1 MGGVSIPLGSI
12 VGFAIPVF
20 KLKDSD
26 MENKEHGRE
35 RFIEYIIVQNIIA
48 TIGAVML
55 LLFARNKPPTP
66 PSASASR
73 KEE

>member
-20 KLKDSD
+20 MLKDSD